1 MQSSYWRHRFTLKGS
16 FSLHPIML
24 ERLNIF
30 LGSKERITRL
40 EMHFQPAWFQIFRE
54 FLVCS
59 IRGVCSSQFIS
70 GGQLF
75 PRPPLKACTLHWHKN
90 ITGRWTMTLLPLA
103 SRNWAVPIL
112 QLKNYFLLLSQVS
125 LKNHKTPLAVSEVFI
140 YLFKTVQ
147 FNFCKEL
154 NCGAPLYTLYHIFLS
169 TVLKMWVILNLLWM
183 LLKMD
188 LQMSTSTTISL
199 AVETAWGSD
208 TNTYLRRTF

>member
-1 MQSSYWRHRFTLKGS
+1 
-16 FSLHPIML
+16 
-24 ERLNIF
+24 
-30 LGSKERITRL
+30 
-40 EMHFQPAWFQIFRE
+40 
-54 FLVCS
+54 
-59 IRGVCSSQFIS
+59 
-70 GGQLF
+70 
-75 PRPPLKACTLHWHKN
+75 
-90 ITGRWTMTLLPLA
+90 MTLLPLA

-154 NCGAPLYTLYHIFLS
+154 NCGAPLYTLYHIFLF
-169 TVLKMWVILNLLWM
+169 TILKMWVILNLLWM

-208 TNTYLRRTF
+208 TNTYLPEANVLIIPLTITSGRGTTKCTSDKTISKSNDLLPIIWNSFTFKKIVQFKVLMRL